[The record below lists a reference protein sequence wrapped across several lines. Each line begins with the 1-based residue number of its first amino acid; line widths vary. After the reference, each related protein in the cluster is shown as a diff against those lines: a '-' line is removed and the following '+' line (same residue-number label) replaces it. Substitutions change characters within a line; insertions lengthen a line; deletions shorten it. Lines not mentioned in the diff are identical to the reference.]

1 MNCSDWEERIALHA
15 GGDLPPAEAAEV
27 ERHLR
32 ECAGCQMLA
41 SGLKQSLALLK
52 EAHDEPLAPAH
63 FSAVRARV
71 VAKLEQKQPLWRRA
85 WSFGLAAA
93 VVALLVMLTMRPAQR
108 LRQPRTLEAVKES
121 SYAGGTACA
130 TTTSPACSEVGQAV
144 PPASPASGRFFHASL
159 ESSTGPHHSPPHR
172 RVARRVARPAVPDA
186 PNPEPL
192 IVKLQTDDPNVVI
205 YWIADRRKGE

>member
-1 MNCSDWEERIALHA
+1 MNCRDWEERIVLHA
-15 GGDLPPAEAAEV
+15 GGDLPSAEAAEV

-52 EAHDEPLAPAH
+52 EAHDEPLAPVH
-63 FSAVRARV
+63 FSTVRARV
-71 VAKLEQKQPLWRRA
+71 MAELEQKRRPLWAWA

-93 VVALLVMLTMRPAQR
+93 VVALLVMLAQR
-108 LRQPRTLEAVKES
+108 PGRTPERRAPVVAVNHPPVVV
-121 SYAGGTACA
+121 ARW
-130 TTTSPACSEVGQAV
+130 PVV
-144 PPASPASGRFFHASL
+144 PPP
-159 ESSTGPHHSPPHR
+159 PPHP
-172 RVARRVARPAVPDA
+172 RVARRVARPIMPDT

-205 YWIADRRKGE
+205 YWIADRKRGE

>member
-1 MNCSDWEERIALHA
+1 MNCRDWEERIALHA

-71 VAKLEQKQPLWRRA
+71 VAELEQKRRPLWAWA

-93 VVALLVMLTMRPAQR
+93 AVALLVTLALRPG
-108 LRQPRTLEAVKES
+108 RTPERRAPVVAVNHPPVVVARGS
-121 SYAGGTACA
+121 
-130 TTTSPACSEVGQAV
+130 VV
-144 PPASPASGRFFHASL
+144 PPP
-159 ESSTGPHHSPPHR
+159 PPHP
-172 RVARRVARPAVPDA
+172 RVARRVVRPIVPDA
-186 PNPEPL
+186 PDPEPL

-205 YWIADRRKGE
+205 YWIADRKRGE

>member
-1 MNCSDWEERIALHA
+1 MNCSDWEERVALHA

-32 ECAGCQMLA
+32 ECAACQVFA

-52 EAHDEPLAPAH
+52 EAHGEPLAEAH

-71 VAKLEQKQPLWRRA
+71 VAELEHKRRPMWRRA

-93 VVALLVMLTMRPAQR
+93 VAALLVMLALRPG
-108 LRQPRTLEAVKES
+108 RTPERRAPVVAANHPPVVVARE
-121 SYAGGTACA
+121 
-130 TTTSPACSEVGQAV
+130 PVV
-144 PPASPASGRFFHASL
+144 PP
-159 ESSTGPHHSPPHR
+159 PPHR
-172 RVARRVARPAVPDA
+172 RVARRVARPIVPDTPA
-186 PNPEPL
+186 PEPL

-205 YWIADRRKGE
+205 YWIADRKRGE

>member
-32 ECAGCQMLA
+32 ECAGCQVLA

-52 EAHDEPLAPAH
+52 EAHHEPLAPAH

-71 VAKLEQKQPLWRRA
+71 VAELEQQQRRGSLWARRRP
-85 WSFGLAAA
+85 WGYGLAAVA
-93 VVALLVMLTMRPAQR
+93 VALLVMLALRPERTPVAAT
-108 LRQPRTLEAVKES
+108 RQPLSNVRGSDVSEPRTLES
-121 SYAGGTACA
+121 GM
-130 TTTSPACSEVGQAV
+130 V
-144 PPASPASGRFFHASL
+144 PNRP
-159 ESSTGPHHSPPHR
+159 PPHR
-172 RVARRVARPAVPDA
+172 RLARRVLRAKEPDT

-205 YWIADRRKGE
+205 YWIADRK

>member
-1 MNCSDWEERIALHA
+1 MNCNDWEERIALHA

-32 ECAGCQMLA
+32 ECAGCQVLA

-71 VAKLEQKQPLWRRA
+71 VAELEQERQRGALWARRRA
-85 WSFGLAAA
+85 WSYGLAAVA
-93 VVALLVMLTMRPAQR
+93 VALLAMLTLRSGRPPIVASH
-108 LRQPRTLEAVKES
+108 RQPLSNVRGSDVLSEPRTLE
-121 SYAGGTACA
+121 
-130 TTTSPACSEVGQAV
+130 
-144 PPASPASGRFFHASL
+144 SG
-159 ESSTGPHHSPPHR
+159 TGPTLPRPHR
-172 RVARRVARPAVPDA
+172 RVARRVAPSNAPDTSA
-186 PNPEPL
+186 GEPL

-205 YWIADRRKGE
+205 YWIADRKKGD